1 MNANHKIKEYVFT
14 PKMMEMTKERY
25 KELCNKLNYED
36 MRLTGS
42 VTTDESPQM
51 SPMEYSFIMGQISI
65 YELLLMTFEML
76 TPEESFA
83 SRQFKGPVP
92 DEEE

>member
-1 MNANHKIKEYVFT
+1 MNANHKIKEYIFT

-25 KELCNKLNYED
+25 KELCNKLDYED

-51 SPMEYSFIMGQISI
+51 NPMEYSFIMGQISI

-83 SRQFKGPVP
+83 LKQFKGPVP

>member
-1 MNANHKIKEYVFT
+1 MNANHKINEYVFT

-25 KELCNKLNYED
+25 KELCNKLDYED

-51 SPMEYSFIMGQISI
+51 DPMEYSFIMGQISI

-76 TPEESFA
+76 TPEESFV

>member
-25 KELCNKLNYED
+25 QELCNKVDYED
-36 MRLTGS
+36 MRITGE
-42 VTTDESPQM
+42 VTTDESPLM
-51 SPMEYSFIMGQISI
+51 SPMEYSFIMGQISV

-76 TPEESFA
+76 DPKDRFA
-83 SRQFKGPVP
+83 SRKFKGTIP

>member
-1 MNANHKIKEYVFT
+1 MNVNHKIKGYVFT
-14 PKMMEMTKERY
+14 PKMMEMTKECY
-25 KELCNKLNYED
+25 KELCNKLDYED
-36 MRLTGS
+36 MRLTGA
-42 VTTDESPQM
+42 VTTDESLQM
-51 SPMEYSFIMGQISI
+51 NPMEYSFIMGQISV

>member
-25 KELCNKLNYED
+25 KELCNKLDYED

-51 SPMEYSFIMGQISI
+51 NPMEYSFIMGQISI

>member
-25 KELCNKLNYED
+25 QELCNKVDYED
-36 MRLTGS
+36 MRVTGAVS
-42 VTTDESPQM
+42 TDESPLM

-76 TPEESFA
+76 DPKDRFQ
-83 SRQFKGPVP
+83 SRQFKGTVP

>member
-25 KELCNKLNYED
+25 KELCNKLDYED
-36 MRLTGS
+36 TRLTGA

-51 SPMEYSFIMGQISI
+51 NPMEYSFIMGQISV